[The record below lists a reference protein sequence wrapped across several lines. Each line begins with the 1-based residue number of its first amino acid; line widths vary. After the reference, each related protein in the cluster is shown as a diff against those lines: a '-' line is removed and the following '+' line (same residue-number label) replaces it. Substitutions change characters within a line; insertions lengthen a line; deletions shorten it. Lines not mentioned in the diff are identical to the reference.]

1 MKKLLILGA
10 SELQLAAIIEAKN
23 MGIYTIV
30 ADYNDR
36 AVGIP
41 FADKFYNVSTLDYN
55 AIEHIAYKEKIDGI
69 MTICSDKPM
78 PIVAR
83 IGEILHLNTISY
95 KSSILATN
103 KGEMRKALLDKGV
116 PIPTFYICKNY
127 SEYLNALKK
136 IKLPL
141 IIKPSDNSGSRG
153 IYLLKN
159 EEETKRA
166 YEYSMMQANNHT
178 ILVEEYMLGKE
189 LSVEVFVN
197 NDYIDIMQFTDKTT
211 TGDPHFVE
219 TGHFQPSELSPNEL
233 NNIGHIVKQAVKALE
248 IDTGPAHVEVIF
260 TANGPKIVEVGA
272 RLGGDH
278 ITTDL
283 VPLSTGINMVKM
295 TIENAL
301 KQKISSYER
310 LSAYSLI
317 KYIIGNANNIETFLK
332 TEKIESVISY
342 SIHTDVSKVEINSSN
357 DRNGYYI
364 LCNKSREKLLSDL
377 ELIEK
382 HL

>member
-10 SELQLAAIIEAKN
+10 SELQLAAIVEAKK
-23 MGIYTIV
+23 MGVYTIV
-30 ADYNDR
+30 ADYNDKSI
-36 AVGIP
+36 GIP

-78 PIVAR
+78 PIIAR
-83 IGEILHLNTISY
+83 IGELFKLNTISH
-95 KSSILATN
+95 KTSILATN

-116 PIPTFYICKNY
+116 PIPNFFICENY

-136 IKLPL
+136 TELPL

-159 EEETKRA
+159 KEEIKKA
-166 YEYSMMQANNHT
+166 YEYSMIQASNHT

-197 NDYIDIMQFTDKTT
+197 NDYIDIIQYTDKTT
-211 TGDPHFVE
+211 TGCPHFVE
-219 TGHFQPSELSPNEL
+219 TGHFQPSELSPSEL
-233 NNIGHIVKQAVKALE
+233 NNIGYIVKQAVKALR
-248 IDTGPAHVEVIF
+248 IDSGPAHVEVIL

-301 KQKISSYER
+301 NQNISSYKR

-317 KYIIGNANNIETFLK
+317 KYIIGNARHIEAFLK
-332 TEKIESVISY
+332 KEEIESIVSY
-342 SIHTDVSKVEINSSN
+342 SIRPDVSKSEINSSN

-364 LCNKSREKLLSDL
+364 LCNKSKEKLLNDL

-382 HL
+382 HI